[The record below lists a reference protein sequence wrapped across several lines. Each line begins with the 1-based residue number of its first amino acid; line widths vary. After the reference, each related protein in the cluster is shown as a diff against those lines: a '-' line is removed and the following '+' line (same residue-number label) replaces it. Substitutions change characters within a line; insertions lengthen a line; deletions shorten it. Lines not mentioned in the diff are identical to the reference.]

1 MRIWFS
7 GRAQASQAW
16 SAGSIPVIRLI
27 MKGAVAHG
35 LSATAPFIIKY
46 ISALR

>member
-16 SAGSIPVIRLI
+16 SAGPIPVIRLD
-27 MKGAVAHG
+27 KKSSSSTKNG
-35 LSATAPFIIKY
+35 ATATFFI
-46 ISALR
+46 

>member
-16 SAGSIPVIRLI
+16 SAGSIPVIRLDENKTHDTRNVCG
-27 MKGAVAHG
+27 MG
-35 LSATAPFIIKY
+35 LILLYVI
-46 ISALR
+46 